1 VSVISLAER
10 YGNRLLPVADAFRAD
25 GPKAPGGSA
34 VTNARDAVV
43 LVVAV
48 VGALAVGVAAGPIA
62 ALSPAAGYAL
72 GVTVF
77 AAVLWLTGA
86 IPLSLTALAIP
97 ILLVAF
103 GVVPA
108 FGDAVTGFA
117 DPVIFL
123 LLAGFVLAEALQIH
137 GVDRRIAYHV
147 LLRVGTSPRRLV
159 LALMVATA
167 VLSMIISNT
176 ATTAMMIPIAVGLV
190 GEVTEVVSADADDE
204 ATETPATARDETPSN
219 FQLAALLGVAYAA
232 SLGGVGTLVGTPPN
246 AIVVGQLRE
255 LLDYHVSFADWLLVG
270 LPMVVVTLPVA
281 WVLLTF
287 VVYPPRVGDVSD
299 ARASARR
306 GLAEAGELNPRA
318 RRTVGIFVVTAV
330 LWLLGGLGFLVRP
343 ALPSAVYTTL
353 FGGETAS
360 IFGTTGHQG
369 LLYYVVVGLV
379 AVVAL
384 VVTDAA
390 EWDDVL
396 DIDWATLVLLGGGIS
411 LADALVTT
419 GATEWLASVTLG
431 ALGAVSLPVL
441 VLVVVTLIVAVGELA
456 SNTAMAAILAPL
468 LVGIGPAYA
477 DVLGTSEPTAA
488 AFLAIVG
495 AVAASYGFAL
505 PVATPPNA
513 IAYGAGY
520 MDREDMLRAGL
531 PLDAVVILLA
541 TGVLTLLL
549 RFVWP
554 VVLS

>member
-1 VSVISLAER
+1 M
-10 YGNRLLPVADAFRAD
+10 ADAFRAD
-25 GPKAPGGSA
+25 APQDGDA
-34 VTNARDAVV
+34 VTDTRGAVV
-43 LVVAV
+43 F
-48 VGALAVGVAAGPIA
+48 ALAVASALVVGVAAGPVA
-62 ALSPAAGYAL
+62 TLSPAAGYAL

-97 ILLVAF
+97 VLLVAF
-103 GVVPA
+103 GVVPD

-117 DPVIFL
+117 DPVVFL
-123 LLAGFVLAEALQIH
+123 LLAGFMLAEALQSH
-137 GVDRRIAYHV
+137 GIDRRVAYHV
-147 LLRVGTSPRRLV
+147 LLRLGTSPRRLV
-159 LALMVATA
+159 LAVMIVTA
-167 VLSMIISNT
+167 LLSMIISNT
-176 ATTAMMIPIAVGLV
+176 ATTAMMIPVAIGLV
-190 GEVTEVVSADADDE
+190 AEVTDVWAADATERGDTAATDETASPSADAD
-204 ATETPATARDETPSN
+204 PSN
-219 FQLAALLGVAYAA
+219 FQLAMLLGVAYAA

-255 LLDYHVSFADWLLVG
+255 LLDYHVSFLDWLLVG

-281 WVLLTF
+281 WVLLTV
-287 VVYPPRVGDVSD
+287 VVYPPQVGDVSD
-299 ARASARR
+299 ARESARR
-306 GLAEAGELNPRA
+306 GLAAAGEMDADA
-318 RRTVGIFVVTAV
+318 RRTVLIFALTAA

-343 ALPSAVYTTL
+343 ALPAAVYTTL
-353 FGGETAS
+353 FGGAGRS
-360 IFGTTGHQG
+360 VFGTAGHEG
-369 LLYYVVVGLV
+369 LLYYVLVGLA

-384 VVTDAA
+384 VVSGAA
-390 EWDDVL
+390 AWDDLL
-396 DIDWATLVLLGGGIS
+396 DVDWGTLVLLGGGIS
-411 LADALVTT
+411 LANALVTT

-431 ALGAVSLPVL
+431 ALGPAPLPVV
-441 VLVVVTLIVAVGELA
+441 VLVVVTLVVVVGELA

-477 DVLGTSEPTAA
+477 DALGTSAPTAA
-488 AFLAIVG
+488 AFLALVG

-520 MDREDMLRAGL
+520 MDKDDMLRAGL

-554 VVLS
+554 VVL